1 MSRLSWLFAALSLV
15 AAACVD
21 DTTHSEP
28 GPVVGP
34 AITPGSNDTKVR
46 VTPTSGL
53 GVTERGGTA
62 TFTVELTRQPTHD
75 VTIHLYVDDD
85 TEATVDTE
93 VLVFTP
99 TSYGPRTVTVTGVDD
114 GEDDGNQPF
123 HVVLDEA
130 ISRDLR
136 YQSVE
141 AADVRITNVDDDA
154 VGVTVLAADN
164 LATSE
169 AGGTATFTVQ
179 LSTRPSSA
187 VVVRLDNPDPSEVT
201 ASAAEL
207 RFLPGNWQTAQTVT
221 LTGVD
226 DQDDDGNVTV
236 TIGTSIESSDDAYAA
251 IDPADVVVTNADDE
265 EPGVVGLP
273 PTSPINGYEGSYA
286 YIYGIRLNSQPSA
299 TVILR
304 ARSADGLINAT
315 DYIYASDWQY
325 EQSMY
330 INIPQNQDIDG
341 DRDVAVAFSTESAD
355 PAYNGLEL
363 GTGTI
368 HITDDDRASM
378 SLYVYSYQRED
389 STYCGTVEV
398 SLGSRPTAVTTV
410 RITSSDETE
419 LTIPSPVLTFGPGLP
434 TRITTNACVV
444 DDDEVDGT
452 QMVTVTAAIEATT
465 DANYQNLPARTY
477 AAYVEDDDFHAVLE
491 NVYNVYYTDPLTVA
505 PFRIQ
510 LGHAPTHDVTFAIA
524 TSNPQQAVTSVS
536 TLTFTPDDWATPQTF
551 LLEGV
556 DNGVNDSYVAYQVT
570 VGPAVSEDPAFA
582 GLSFSDSLYGE
593 N

>member
-21 DTTHSEP
+21 DTTNSEP

-34 AITPGSNDTKVR
+34 VITPGSTDTKVR

-62 TFTVELTRQPTHD
+62 TFTVELTRQPTHE

-85 TEATVDTE
+85 TEATVDTA

-99 TSYGPRTVTVTGVDD
+99 TSYGPRTVTVTGLDD

-141 AADVRITNVDDDA
+141 AADVRLTNVDDDA

-164 LATSE
+164 LATTE
-169 AGGTATFTVQ
+169 GGATATFTVQ

-187 VVVRLDNPDPSEVT
+187 VVVRIDNPDPTEIA
-201 ASAAEL
+201 ASATEL
-207 RFLPGNWQTAQTVT
+207 RFLPGNWATAQTVT
-221 LTGVD
+221 LTGID
-226 DQDDDGNVTV
+226 DRDDDGNVSV
-236 TIGTSIESSDDAYAA
+236 TLATSVESSDDDYAA

-273 PTSPINGYEGSYA
+273 PTSPIGGYEGSYA
-286 YIYGIRLNSQPSA
+286 YIYGIRLNSQPA
-299 TVILR
+299 AAVILR
-304 ARSADGLINAT
+304 ARSADGTINAT
-315 DYIYASDWQY
+315 EYIYPSDWQY

-341 DRDVAVAFSTESAD
+341 DRDVTVTFSTESTD
-355 PAYNGLEL
+355 PAYNGLDL

-368 HITDDDRASM
+368 HVTDDDEASM
-378 SLYVYSYQRED
+378 SLYVYSYLRED

-398 SLGSRPTAVTTV
+398 SLGSRPTAPTTV

-419 LTIPSPVLTFGPGLP
+419 LTIPNPVLTFGPGLP
-434 TRITTNACVV
+434 TRITTSACAV
-444 DDDEVDGT
+444 DDTEVDG
-452 QMVTVTAAIEATT
+452 QQIVTVTAAIETTT
-465 DANYQNLPARTY
+465 DANYQDLPARTY
-477 AAYVEDDDFHAVLE
+477 SAYIEDDDFHAVLE

-505 PFRIQ
+505 PFRVQ
-510 LGHAPTHDVTFAIA
+510 LGHAPTHDVTFAVA

-536 TLTFTPDDWATPQTF
+536 TLTFTPDNWATPQTF
-551 LLEGV
+551 LLNGV
-556 DNGVNDSYVAYQVT
+556 DNGVIDSYVPYQLT
-570 VGPAVSEDPAFA
+570 IGPAVSEDPAFA
-582 GLSFSDSLYGE
+582 GLSLSDTFYGE